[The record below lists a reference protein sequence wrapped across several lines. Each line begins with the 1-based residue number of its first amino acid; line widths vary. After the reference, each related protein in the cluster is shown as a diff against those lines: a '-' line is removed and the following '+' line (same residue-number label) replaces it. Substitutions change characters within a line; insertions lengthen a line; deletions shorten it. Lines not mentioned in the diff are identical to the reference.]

1 MKRNKGNFE
10 RLQRECMVT
19 LIRDILSDK
28 SVTQITY
35 ENRHGVISA
44 SRDSAPQ
51 TVTHAIGFQI
61 GDDTADDYGG
71 ETMTTT
77 VNKIDWRGWKITAE
91 QAKAITNGDDNA
103 RNAFYFDNLDRIR
116 KMARGY
122 IYRRKFTPNGGEF
135 TFDDCVNGLYLDI
148 PLFDFQDG
156 VSVSRSVYR
165 SFSYSIYG
173 GWLYVSENNRKLFD
187 RVYQGERLYILD
199 QPAQYKS
206 RSGDSTDDG
215 APLIDKI
222 TSAPSPE
229 NEVINGNGL
238 TVETLETVAGK
249 YLSKQ
254 ENALFVDLLNGYEK
268 HHICDRLALKTYRN
282 SMTECARN
290 YGQTT
295 PKL

>member
-1 MKRNKGNFE
+1 
-10 RLQRECMVT
+10 
-19 LIRDILSDK
+19 
-28 SVTQITY
+28 
-35 ENRHGVISA
+35 
-44 SRDSAPQ
+44 
-51 TVTHAIGFQI
+51 
-61 GDDTADDYGG
+61 
-71 ETMTTT
+71 MTTT
-77 VNKIDWRGWKITAE
+77 ANKTDWRGWKITAE
-91 QAKAITNGDDNA
+91 QAKAIMNGDDTA

-122 IYRRKFTPNGGEF
+122 IYRRKFTLNGGEF
-135 TFDDCVNGLYLDI
+135 NFDDCVNGLYLDI

-156 VSVSRSVYR
+156 ASVSRSVYR
-165 SFSYSIYG
+165 SFAYSIYG

-206 RSGDSTDDG
+206 RSGDRTDDG

-238 TVETLETVAGK
+238 TAETLETVAGK

-268 HHICDRLALKTYRN
+268 HHICDRLGVKNVSKQYDRMCAKLRTNYAEIITALATMGADLPRYALQAPDDYETAVKKTKARKGAY
-282 SMTECARN
+282 SAMTDEQKAKAVERTRLWREK
-290 YGQTT
+290 QKAKRATA
-295 PKL
+295 